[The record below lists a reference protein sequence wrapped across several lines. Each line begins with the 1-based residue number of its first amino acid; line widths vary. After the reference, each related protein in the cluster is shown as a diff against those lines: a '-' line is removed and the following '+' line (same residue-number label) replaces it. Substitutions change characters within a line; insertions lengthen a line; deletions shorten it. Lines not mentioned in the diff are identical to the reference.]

1 VISLTMPYRI
11 NLGRLTRQ
19 RGSQANNLLS
29 LLVQLAALAVSA
41 AVFWACRAAGRLWLT
56 VPVFLILALAAI
68 FIWLRMLRN
77 AEAMANA
84 RRDSLIA
91 TLMKTE

>member
-1 VISLTMPYRI
+1 
-11 NLGRLTRQ
+11 
-19 RGSQANNLLS
+19 
-29 LLVQLAALAVSA
+29 
-41 AVFWACRAAGRLWLT
+41 